1 MSGKGD
7 SQSHFCGPVY
17 LRLCFLPPLPKKRF
31 LLLFLIRGRYFFRF
45 PKSVKIS
52 SRFLFTP
59 SALLMLVFEFLR
71 SFPLFSLAG
80 MLVKCMCFDFLFV
93 DPIFFTRTYI
103 PIFSSFDGDK
113 LPQNM
118 LRARRFSHSKSGRL
132 IQATKKIPSQRKTYF
147 HPPSPDKPNLH

>member
-31 LLLFLIRGRYFFRF
+31 LLLFLIREIFFRF

-59 SALLMLVFEFLR
+59 SALLMLVFEFLL

-103 PIFSSFDGDK
+103 PIFFLFRRRQIAAKHVSHRKLGLSCVYFGDHITTEY
-113 LPQNM
+113 NM
-118 LRARRFSHSKSGRL
+118 YYATYCIFFSLFLTHAR
-132 IQATKKIPSQRKTYF
+132 
-147 HPPSPDKPNLH
+147 